1 MVMSEAG
8 KEKIR
13 QGVKAYHKCAK
24 DCGCGKDKKKP
35 MKKEP
40 KKKPKPEKV
49 LTPLKPQAKAK
60 KEKKEQKKVEV
71 KKESKKVSTPI
82 LAIEDIKKQTAP
94 KKEKKNYSVDQ
105 AKRKKANKETQ
116 ELYGKPTHKILGVN
130 ARASPDEIK
139 KAYRGFLK
147 FHPDKP
153 TGDKEKFQMYA
164 TAYRGMIN
172 SIDIKN

>member
-13 QGVKAYHKCAK
+13 QGVRAYHKCAK

-35 MKKEP
+35 VKKEP
-40 KKKPKPEKV
+40 PKPKPKVV

-60 KEKKEQKKVEV
+60 KEKKEQKKAQP
-71 KKESKKVSTPI
+71 KKEPKKVSTPI

-105 AKRKKANKETQ
+105 AKRKQANKETQ
-116 ELYGKPTHKILGVN
+116 QLYGKPTHKILGVD

>member
-1 MVMSEAG
+1 MSEAG

-35 MKKEP
+35 IKKEP

-49 LTPLKPQAKAK
+49 LTPLKPEAKAK
-60 KEKKEQKKVEV
+60 KEKKEQKKTQP
-71 KKESKKVSTPI
+71 KKEAPKKVSTPI

-105 AKRKKANKETQ
+105 RKRKEANKETQ
-116 ELYGKPTHKILGVN
+116 QLYGKPTHKILGVN

>member
-1 MVMSEAG
+1 MSEAG

-60 KEKKEQKKVEV
+60 KEKKEQKKVEP

-105 AKRKKANKETQ
+105 AKRKQANKETQ
-116 ELYGKPTHKILGVN
+116 QLYGKPTHKILGVN

>member
-1 MVMSEAG
+1 MSEAG

-35 MKKEP
+35 VKKEP
-40 KKKPKPEKV
+40 PKPKFKKV

-60 KEKKEQKKVEV
+60 KEKKEQKKAQP
-71 KKESKKVSTPI
+71 KKVSTPI

-105 AKRKKANKETQ
+105 AKRKQANKETQ
-116 ELYGKPTHKILGVN
+116 QLYGKPTHKILGVN
-130 ARASPDEIK
+130 PRASPDEIK